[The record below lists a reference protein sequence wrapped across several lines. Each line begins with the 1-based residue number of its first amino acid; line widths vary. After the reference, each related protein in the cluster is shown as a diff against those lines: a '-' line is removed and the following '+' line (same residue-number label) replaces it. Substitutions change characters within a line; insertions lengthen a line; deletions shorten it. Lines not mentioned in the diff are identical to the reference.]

1 MHYGI
6 RLLMG
11 LTLTWVI
18 VVWPPIH
25 QDVSFFG
32 FPPEGTGALSKIE
45 MQTEKA
51 GSEHSVD
58 TQKSEETQPP
68 PEKPKPLKQGKECD
82 PKHTPWWMTLPL
94 PF

>member
-11 LTLTWVI
+11 ITLTWMM

-25 QDVSFFG
+25 QDLSFFG
-32 FPPEGTGALSKIE
+32 FPLEGGAALSEIE
-45 MQTEKA
+45 MQMEKA
-51 GSEHSVD
+51 GGEHSVD

-68 PEKPKPLKQGKECD
+68 PEKSKPLEQGKECD
-82 PKHTPWWMTLPL
+82 PKRTPWWMAPHL